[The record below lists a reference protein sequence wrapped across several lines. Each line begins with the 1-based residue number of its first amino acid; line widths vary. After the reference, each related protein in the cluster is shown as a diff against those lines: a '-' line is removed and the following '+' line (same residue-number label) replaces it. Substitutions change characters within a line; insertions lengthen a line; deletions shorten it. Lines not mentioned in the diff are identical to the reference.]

1 MVCGVHLDDMVTFLD
16 QNDKKI
22 TSERYPQS
30 LSFFSLV
37 LHMQECVEDVS
48 SESLIGRSEYLAM
61 IDLGKFPQELSIKRQ
76 WRDIHIFQKKES
88 EPTRS

>member
-1 MVCGVHLDDMVTFLD
+1 
-16 QNDKKI
+16 
-22 TSERYPQS
+22 
-30 LSFFSLV
+30 
-37 LHMQECVEDVS
+37 MQGCVEDVS

-61 IDLGKFPQELSIKRQ
+61 IDLGKLPQGLSIKQQ

>member
-1 MVCGVHLDDMVTFLD
+1 MVTFLD

-37 LHMQECVEDVS
+37 LHMQGCVEDVS

-61 IDLGKFPQELSIKRQ
+61 IDLGKLPQGLSIKRQ
-76 WRDIHIFQKKES
+76 WCDIHIFQKKES

>member
-37 LHMQECVEDVS
+37 LHMQGCVEDVS

-61 IDLGKFPQELSIKRQ
+61 IDLGKLPHGLSIKRQ
-76 WRDIHIFQKKES
+76 WRDIDIFQKKES
-88 EPTRS
+88 EPARS

>member
-37 LHMQECVEDVS
+37 LHMQGCVEDVS

-61 IDLGKFPQELSIKRQ
+61 IDLGKLPQGLSIKQQ

>member
-1 MVCGVHLDDMVTFLD
+1 MVTFLD

-37 LHMQECVEDVS
+37 LHMQGCVEDVS

-61 IDLGKFPQELSIKRQ
+61 IDLGKLPQGLSIKQQ

>member
-1 MVCGVHLDDMVTFLD
+1 MVTFLD

-37 LHMQECVEDVS
+37 LHMQGCVEDVS
-48 SESLIGRSEYLAM
+48 SESLIGRSGYLAM
-61 IDLGKFPQELSIKRQ
+61 IDLGKLPQGLSIKQQ

>member
-16 QNDKKI
+16 QNDKKK
-22 TSERYPQS
+22 P
-30 LSFFSLV
+30 LSVTRKASAFFPLV
-37 LHMQECVEDVS
+37 LHMQGCVEDVS

-61 IDLGKFPQELSIKRQ
+61 IDLGKLPHRLSIKRQ
-76 WRDIHIFQKKES
+76 WCDIHIFQKKES

>member
-37 LHMQECVEDVS
+37 LHMQGCVEDVS

-61 IDLGKFPQELSIKRQ
+61 IDLGKLPHGLSIKRQ
-76 WRDIHIFQKKES
+76 WRDIHIF
-88 EPTRS
+88 